1 MTVRMRAMLLV
12 IMLMLSLSAIFL
24 FAGNYFNEKYLD
36 YSFRRFDFQLARSF
50 ELSISA
56 TERKYSNTVHSLLQ
70 DKNITDAFFAGD
82 RERLFLELMPYYKK
96 MKEEDPFFHI
106 MHFIDK
112 NGVTVLRMHRP
123 DFFGDSLSEV
133 RPFVKEVQ
141 ETQRTVTGFEPGR
154 HGIFYRVM
162 IPVFNGGEY
171 AGLLDLGLDADFV
184 VDAVARHFQFRS
196 ALFLKKQ
203 YADVI
208 TDREDMTSAG
218 DYYIAGTDDP
228 AFRVYGTDY
237 QPGTGMLLRKISGA
251 YYSFHTAY
259 ELKEHGGAPFAYLVV
274 VQDIDAEV
282 KDYRN
287 ARFYL
292 TLVVI
297 AFLILAGWIL
307 HYSFRGMLRAIE
319 EGKKNLS
326 VQQRTDTLT
335 GLPNRNALL
344 SDLENM
350 PECVMILIN
359 IDRFKEVN
367 EVFGI
372 EAGDHVLREYS
383 VCLRGY
389 ISSFESAHPEI
400 EGCTELY
407 RLGRDEFVILLRSKT
422 EFAERMADSISNKTD
437 SEIIDYQGIDISVS
451 VSIGISG
458 NREKPLQS
466 SDIALKISRERKRA
480 FMHFDESMELS
491 QHQSNNFFWLN
502 KVKQAIKEDRIVPY
516 FQGIMDNSTGE
527 IRKYECLIRMLEPD
541 GSVVSPGMFLPIIK
555 KTKLYPQLTKIMLR
569 KCVEHF
575 NGQGREFS
583 INISTEDIL
592 NKDIVLYIQNLL
604 KNTETARNIIF
615 EILETDNIGNY
626 EEIREFISEVKRLG
640 CKVAIDDFGTG
651 YSNFTHLMNLDFDY
665 LKIDGSLIQNIHRD
679 EYTKRLV
686 KSIAGFAGG
695 MKIRTVA
702 EFVSSEEIFDA
713 VKELGIDYSQGFFIA
728 KPKPE
733 SGSDDFS

>member
-12 IMLMLSLSAIFL
+12 IILMLSLSAIFL

-36 YSFRRFDFQLARSF
+36 YSFRRFDSQLARSF
-50 ELSISA
+50 GLSVSE
-56 TERKYSNTVHSLLQ
+56 TERKYFNAAHALLQ
-70 DKNITDAFFAGD
+70 RDKVLSAFLAGD
-82 RERLFLELMPYYKK
+82 REKLFLELVPLYREMTR
-96 MKEEDPFFHI
+96 EDPFFHV

-123 DFFGDSLSEV
+123 DFHGDNLTDV
-133 RPFVKEVQ
+133 RPLVRLMN
-141 ETQRTVTGFEPGR
+141 RTRERLSGFEPGR
-154 HGIFYRVM
+154 HGIYYRVM
-162 IPVFNGGEY
+162 IPIFSGGEY
-171 AGLLDLGLDADFV
+171 EGMLDLGLNADFV
-184 VDAVARHFQFRS
+184 IEAVSKHFQFKS
-196 ALFLKKQ
+196 ALFLNKS
-203 YADVI
+203 YAGVI
-208 TDREDMTSAG
+208 NNREEMIGAG
-218 DYYIAGTDDP
+218 NYYITGTDDP
-228 AFRVYGTDY
+228 VFLTLGTDFT
-237 QPGTGMLLRKISGA
+237 PGREMLLKKIDGA

-259 ELKEHGGAPFAYLVV
+259 ELREYDDAPFAYLVV
-274 VQDIDAEV
+274 VQNIDAEV
-282 KDYRN
+282 QDYRN

-292 TLVVI
+292 VLVVF
-297 AFLILAGWIL
+297 AFLILAAAIL
-307 HYSFRGMLRAIE
+307 HYSFRVMLREIE
-319 EGKKNLS
+319 EGKKTLS
-326 VQQRTDTLT
+326 AQQRTDTLT

-344 SDLENM
+344 SDLEWASGS
-350 PECVMILIN
+350 VMILIN

-372 EAGDHVLREYS
+372 GAGDQVLKEYS
-383 VCLRGY
+383 VCLREY
-389 ISSFESAHPEI
+389 ISSFESINPEI
-400 EGCTELY
+400 TGEHTLY
-407 RLGRDEFVILLRSKT
+407 RLGRDEFVILLNTKT
-422 EFAERMADSISNKTD
+422 ELAEKIADYISNRTD
-437 SEIIDYQGIDISVS
+437 SEIIDYQGIEISIS

-480 FMHFDESMELS
+480 YMHFDESMELS

-516 FQGIMDNSTGE
+516 FQGIMDNRTGE
-527 IRKYECLIRMLEPD
+527 IRKYECLIRMLEAD

-569 KCVEHF
+569 KSVEHF
-575 NGQGREFS
+575 NGGGKEFS

-592 NKDIVLYIQNLL
+592 NKDIVHYIQNLL
-604 KNTETARNIIF
+604 KETCTARNVIF

-626 EEIREFISEVKRLG
+626 EEIREFISEVKSLG

-679 EYTKRLV
+679 EYTNRLV

-695 MKIRTVA
+695 MKIETVA
-702 EFVSSEEIFDA
+702 EFVSSQEIFDA
-713 VKELGIDYSQGFFIA
+713 VNELGIDYSQGFFIA
-728 KPKPE
+728 KPRPDTKP
-733 SGSDDFS
+733 DDFT

>member
-36 YSFRRFDFQLARSF
+36 YSFRRFDSQLARSF
-50 ELSISA
+50 ELSVA
-56 TERKYSNTVHSLLQ
+56 DTERRYFDKAHSLLQ
-70 DKNITDAFFAGD
+70 HGSVLKAIEEGD
-82 RERLFLELMPYYKK
+82 REKLFLELIPYYRQ
-96 MKEEDPFFHI
+96 MREEDPFFHV

-112 NGVTVLRMHRP
+112 NGVTLLRMHRP
-123 DFFGDSLSEV
+123 DYFGDNLTEV
-133 RPFVKEVQ
+133 RPLVKKMN
-141 ETQRTVTGFEPGR
+141 ETRTELSGFEPGR
-154 HGIFYRVM
+154 HGIFYRIIV
-162 IPVFNGGEY
+162 PVFSGGDY
-171 AGLLDLGLDADFV
+171 LGMLDLGLSSDFV
-184 VDAVARHFQFRS
+184 IEDVAKHFQFRS
-196 ALFLKKQ
+196 AIFIKKNF
-203 YADVI
+203 AEI
-208 TDREDMTSAG
+208 INSRENMAESG
-218 DYYIAGTDDP
+218 GYYIAGTSDP
-228 AFRVYGTDY
+228 AFREQEADFT
-237 QPGTGMLLRKISGA
+237 PGRGMLLKKIDGT

-259 ELKEHGGAPFAYLVV
+259 ELKEYSGEPFAYLVV
-274 VQDIDAEV
+274 VQNIDAEV

-292 TLVVI
+292 ALVVV
-297 AFLILAGWIL
+297 AFLVLAAVIL
-307 HYSFRGMLRAIE
+307 HYSFRVMLKVIE
-319 EGKKNLS
+319 EGKRTLS
-326 VQQRTDTLT
+326 AQQRTDTLT

-344 SDLENM
+344 NDLQGLSGSI
-350 PECVMILIN
+350 MILIN

-372 EAGDHVLREYS
+372 GAGDHVLKEYS
-383 VCLRGY
+383 ACLRDY
-389 ISSFESAHPEI
+389 ISTLESIYPELEDI
-400 EGCTELY
+400 NTLY
-407 RLGRDEFVILLRSKT
+407 RLGRDEFVILLKSRT
-422 EFAERMADSISNKTD
+422 DLAEKIAEYISVRTD
-437 SEIIDYQGIDISVS
+437 SELIDYQGIEISIS

-480 FMHFDESMELS
+480 YMHFDESMELS

-516 FQGIMDNSTGE
+516 FQGIMDNKTGE

-541 GSVVSPGMFLPIIK
+541 GSVVSPGLFLPIIK

-569 KCVEHF
+569 KSVEHF
-575 NGQGREFS
+575 NGGSNEFS

-592 NKDIVLYIQNLL
+592 NKDIVLYIQSLL
-604 KNTETARNIIF
+604 RETGVASNVIF

-679 EYTKRLV
+679 EYTNRLV
-686 KSIAGFAGG
+686 KSIEGFANG
-695 MKIRTVA
+695 MKIKTVA
-702 EFVSSEEIFDA
+702 EFVSSQEIFDA
-713 VKELGIDYSQGFFIA
+713 VNALGIDYSQGFFIA
-728 KPKPE
+728 KPKP
-733 SGSDDFS
+733 DTKPDVFT